1 MRSNSNHFFGTCN
14 KPILHFSFKGKKIQ
28 IVCFQEHFFYFG
40 CSLILNNVDL
50 TMLSVIYAACMEPLS
65 CILIWSLCQLQAPRN
80 RKIH

>member
-1 MRSNSNHFFGTCN
+1 MRSNSNHFFGTCK
-14 KPILHFSFKGKKIQ
+14 KPILHFSFKGKKSKLCAFKSI
-28 IVCFQEHFFYFG
+28 FFYFG

-80 RKIH
+80 R